1 MTPVDFLLKYMHSA
15 PPIPDHLQKADHIC
29 LYERVGFSGPFNPVC
44 LIDLTEEDKV
54 IYSIIY
60 DLVDNLR
67 TSFCY
72 PTSDGGSVYV
82 GDRVEDEGI
91 TIDLLSQ
98 VVDMDSSEVFRRM
111 RSLADEGIMSGPF
124 CFALAEEGVENYS
137 LSRFWHLAVIHD
149 KNKVLDERLNASVPR
164 IDHPT
169 IFFSTQNTVE
179 DRGVL
184 RNWNQ
189 TSCQWTI
196 GDDGS
201 THVHLPTRQFFA
213 C

>member
-1 MTPVDFLLKYMHSA
+1 MTPVDFLVKYMHST
-15 PPIPDHLQKADHIC
+15 PPVPEHLQKADHIAI
-29 LYERVGFSGPFNPVC
+29 YERIGFSGPFQLVC
-44 LIDLTEEDKV
+44 QTELTEEDKM
-54 IYSIIY
+54 IYSITY

-82 GDRVEDEGI
+82 GNGVEDEGI

-111 RSLADEGIMSGPF
+111 RALADEGIMSGPF
-124 CFALAEEGVENYS
+124 CYALTEEGAKNYS
-137 LSRFWHLAVIHD
+137 LSRFWHLSVMHD
-149 KNKVLDERLNASVPR
+149 KSKVLDKSLNASVPM
-164 IDHPT
+164 IDYPSVSL
-169 IFFSTQNTVE
+169 STQNTVE

-184 RNWNQ
+184 RNWSQ
-189 TSCQWTI
+189 TSCKWYPN
-196 GDDGS
+196 GDKANIQ
-201 THVHLPTRQFFA
+201 LPTRQFFA

>member
-1 MTPVDFLLKYMHSA
+1 MTPVDFLIKYMHSA
-15 PPIPDHLQKADHIC
+15 PPVPEHLQKADHID
-29 LYERVGFSGPFNPVC
+29 LYERIGFSGPFHLVC
-44 LIDLTEEDKV
+44 QTELTEEDKV

-82 GDRVEDEGI
+82 GDKVEDEGI

-111 RSLADEGIMSGPF
+111 RALADEGIMSGPF
-124 CFALAEEGVENYS
+124 CFALTEEGVKNYS
-137 LSRFWHLAVIHD
+137 LSRFWHLAVMHD
-149 KNKVLDERLNASVPR
+149 KSKVLDKRLNASVPM
-164 IDHPT
+164 IDYPSV
-169 IFFSTQNTVE
+169 FFSTQNTVE

-184 RNWNQ
+184 RNWSQ
-189 TSCQWTI
+189 TSCKWYHPN
-196 GDDGS
+196 GDKA
-201 THVHLPTRQFFA
+201 VQLPTRQFFA

>member
-1 MTPVDFLLKYMHSA
+1 MTPVDFLIKYMHSA
-15 PPIPDHLQKADHIC
+15 PPVPEHLQKADHID
-29 LYERVGFSGPFNPVC
+29 LYERIGFSGPFQLVC
-44 LIDLTEEDKV
+44 QTELTEEDKV
-54 IYSIIY
+54 LYSIIY

-98 VVDMDSSEVFRRM
+98 VVDMDSGEVFRRM
-111 RSLADEGIMSGPF
+111 RALADEGIMSGPF
-124 CFALAEEGVENYS
+124 CFALTEEGVENYN
-137 LSRFWHLAVIHD
+137 LSRCWHLAVMHD
-149 KNKVLDERLNASVPR
+149 KSKVLDKSLNASVPM
-164 IDHPT
+164 IDYPSVF
-169 IFFSTQNTVE
+169 ISTQNTVE

-184 RNWNQ
+184 RNWSQ
-189 TSCQWTI
+189 TSCKWYHPN
-196 GDDGS
+196 GDKA
-201 THVHLPTRQFFA
+201 VQLPTRQFFA

>member
-1 MTPVDFLLKYMHSA
+1 MTPVDFLIKYMHSA
-15 PPIPDHLQKADHIC
+15 PPVPEHLQKADHID
-29 LYERVGFSGPFNPVC
+29 LYERIGFSGPFHLVC
-44 LIDLTEEDKV
+44 QTELTEEDKV

-82 GDRVEDEGI
+82 GDKVEDEGI

-111 RSLADEGIMSGPF
+111 RALADEGIMSGPF
-124 CFALAEEGVENYS
+124 CFALTEEGVENYN
-137 LSRFWHLAVIHD
+137 LSRFWHLAVMHD
-149 KNKVLDERLNASVPR
+149 KSKVLDKRLNASVPM
-164 IDHPT
+164 IDYPSV
-169 IFFSTQNTVE
+169 FFSTQNTVE
-179 DRGVL
+179 DSGVL
-184 RNWNQ
+184 RNWSQ
-189 TSCQWTI
+189 TSCKWYPEDNKAVQ
-196 GDDGS
+196 
-201 THVHLPTRQFFA
+201 LPTRQFFA

>member
-15 PPIPDHLQKADHIC
+15 PPIPDHLQKADQIY
-29 LYERVGFSGPFNPVC
+29 LFERVGFSGPFHAVS
-44 LIDLTEEDKV
+44 IIELTEEDKV
-54 IYSIIY
+54 LYSIIY
-60 DLVDNLR
+60 DLADNLR

-111 RSLADEGIMSGPF
+111 RALADEGIMSGPF
-124 CFALAEEGVENYS
+124 CFALTEEGVENYS
-137 LSRFWHLAVIHD
+137 LSRFWHLAVMHD
-149 KNKVLDERLNASVPR
+149 KSKVLDKSLNASVPM
-164 IDHPT
+164 IDYPSV
-169 IFFSTQNTVE
+169 FFSTQNTV
-179 DRGVL
+179 DNRGVL
-184 RNWNQ
+184 RNWTQ
-189 TSCQWTI
+189 TACRWSHGRKPVQ
-196 GDDGS
+196 
-201 THVHLPTRQFFA
+201 LPTRQFFA

>member
-1 MTPVDFLLKYMHSA
+1 MTPVDFLLRYMHSA
-15 PPIPDHLQKADHIC
+15 PPIPEHLQRADHIC

-111 RSLADEGIMSGPF
+111 RALADEGIMSGPF
-124 CFALAEEGVENYS
+124 CFALTEEGVENYS
-137 LSRFWHLAVIHD
+137 LSRFWHLAVMHD
-149 KNKVLDERLNASVPR
+149 KSKVLDKSLNASVPM
-164 IDHPT
+164 IDYPSV
-169 IFFSTQNTVE
+169 FFSTQNTVE

-184 RNWNQ
+184 RNWSQ
-189 TSCQWTI
+189 TCCKWYPEDNKAVQ
-196 GDDGS
+196 
-201 THVHLPTRQFFA
+201 LPTRQFFA

>member
-1 MTPVDFLLKYMHSA
+1 MTPVDFLIKYMHSA
-15 PPIPDHLQKADHIC
+15 PPVPEHLQKADHID
-29 LYERVGFSGPFNPVC
+29 LYERIGFSGPFHLVC
-44 LIDLTEEDKV
+44 QTELTEEDKV

-82 GDRVEDEGI
+82 GDMVEEEGI

-98 VVDMDSSEVFRRM
+98 VVDMDSGEVFRRM
-111 RSLADEGIMSGPF
+111 RALADEGIMSGPF
-124 CFALAEEGVENYS
+124 CFALTEEGVENYS
-137 LSRFWHLAVIHD
+137 LSRFWHLAVMHD
-149 KNKVLDERLNASVPR
+149 KSKVLDKSLNASVPM
-164 IDHPT
+164 IDYPSV
-169 IFFSTQNTVE
+169 FFSTQNTVE

-184 RNWNQ
+184 SNWSQ
-189 TSCQWTI
+189 TSCKWYHPN
-196 GDDGS
+196 GDKA
-201 THVHLPTRQFFA
+201 VQLPTRQFFA